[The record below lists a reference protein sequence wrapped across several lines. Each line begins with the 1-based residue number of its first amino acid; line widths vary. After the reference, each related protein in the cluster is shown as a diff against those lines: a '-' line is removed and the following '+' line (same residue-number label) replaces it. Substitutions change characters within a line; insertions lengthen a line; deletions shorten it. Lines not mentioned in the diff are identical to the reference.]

1 MAIEMDNYTTWIGYG
16 VKVGGSLVLVGAE
29 TTDGKVC
36 NLGYTSEVY
45 PFNVSS
51 VRLGPGLG
59 GAVGT
64 VGIFVFNCIDI
75 QGMSD
80 TPTSDWA
87 LNISLGGKWSE
98 IAKGI
103 RRRRLYAALSRTMGE
118 LTNASP
124 SDVTTIRNTASYM
137 YSAVEAE
144 GLLPGTPTAIILDI
158 PTAGIGVEVS
168 LSKLWGIITVGDLI
182 TPLTSEEINAWTE
195 GGSGSGPGT

>member
-1 MAIEMDNYTTWIGYG
+1 MDIYTTWIGYG
-16 VKVGGSLVLVGAE
+16 VKIGGSLAIIGAE

-36 NLGYTSEVY
+36 NLGYTTEVY
-45 PFNVSS
+45 PFNISS
-51 VRLGPGLG
+51 LRLGPGIG

-64 VGIFVFNCIDI
+64 VGIFVFNCVNI
-75 QGMSD
+75 QDMSD
-80 TPTSDWA
+80 TKTSDWA
-87 LNISLGGKWSE
+87 LNFSLGGKWSE

-103 RRRRLYAALSRTMGE
+103 KRRRLYKALAKTMGD

-144 GLLPGTPTAIILDI
+144 GMMPGTPSAIVLDI
-158 PTAGIGVEVS
+158 PAGGIGVEVS
-168 LSKLWGIITVGDLI
+168 LSKLYGIITVGDLI
-182 TPLTSEEINAWTE
+182 TPISAEESASWTE